1 MVIIDTE
8 VYSNFFLFSALH
20 VPTGAIKHYYSH
32 NDSPLD
38 VRSIRSLM
46 SKYTTVSFNGNN
58 FDLPVICYA
67 LKGATCQS
75 IKNLSDKII
84 KSNLPAWRISKD
96 LGINVPQNWNHIDL
110 IEVAPGQS
118 SLKIY
123 GGRLGCSKLQDLPIG
138 PDATIAA
145 KQVNELIAYCENDL
159 TTTLAL
165 YKSLEK
171 QVDLRCSMSEQYG
184 VDLRSKSDAQI
195 AETVIKSELVKNHGF
210 EFNGRHVVAVKE
222 AFSTN
227 EMLAANRAKEYSDQ
241 GMDYSIAHHKAAKF
255 FGVCSSRLGYV
266 RSQLKTMSKGRLEKK
281 SDALHS
287 APLRYHD
294 PKIINFKTPQLQSVF
309 SKLLNTRFELNPNGS
324 VLLPEWLK
332 DRIIIGDT
340 QYQMGIGGL
349 HSCEKRRAIFRQQGE
364 ILADFDVASYYPAII
379 LQQKLAP
386 ASLGVPFLKIYQ
398 SIVER
403 RVAAKKS
410 GDSVTANTLKIVVN
424 GSFGKLGS
432 KWSALY
438 APDLLIQTT
447 ITGQLALLM
456 LIESLELAGVSVVSA
471 NTDGIVLHTSDKKA
485 QLIEEITFDWMMSTS
500 YELERTDYNVLA
512 SRDVNTYVAV
522 KTDGTYKGKGAF
534 APSGLMKNPDF
545 PIVYRAVSEH
555 ITTGV
560 SVSEV
565 IRKSTDIREFVSLRR
580 VTGGAVW
587 REQYLGKAVRFYYST
602 GVASDE
608 CISYQKNG
616 NTVPKSAGAKP
627 VMDLPETLPD
637 DIDYAVYI
645 EMAEKLRCE
654 VGL

>member
-8 VYSNFFLFSALH
+8 VYKNFFLLSALH
-20 VPTGAIKHYYSH
+20 VPTGTIKHYFSH

-38 VRSIRSLM
+38 VRTIRSLM
-46 SKYTTVSFNGNN
+46 SNYTTVSFNGNN
-58 FDLPVICYA
+58 FDLPIISLA
-67 LKGATCQS
+67 LSGATCKQ
-75 IKNLSDKII
+75 IKALSDKII

-96 LGINVPQNWNHIDL
+96 LGIVVPSTWDHIDL

-123 GGRLGCSKLQDLPIG
+123 GGRLGCPKLQDLPIE
-138 PDATIAA
+138 PDATISAS
-145 KQVNELIAYCENDL
+145 QVDELIAYCENDL
-159 TTTLAL
+159 STTLVLYRAL
-165 YKSLEK
+165 DK
-171 QVDLRCSMSEQYG
+171 QVALRVSMSEQYG

-195 AETVIKSELVKNHGF
+195 AETVIKSELLKLTGKTNSRNEPPG
-210 EFNGRHVVAVKE
+210 G
-222 AFSTN
+222 ST
-227 EMLAANRAKEYSDQ
+227 
-241 GMDYSIAHHKAAKF
+241 F
-255 FGVCSSRLGYV
+255 
-266 RSQLKTMSKGRLEKK
+266 
-281 SDALHS
+281 
-287 APLRYHD
+287 RYND
-294 PKIINFKTPQLQSVF
+294 PKIISFKTPTLQTTF
-309 SKLLNTRFELNPNGS
+309 NRLLTTRFELGPNGA
-324 VLLPEWLK
+324 VMLPEWLK
-332 DRIIIGDT
+332 ERITIGAT

-349 HSCEKRRAIFRQQGE
+349 HSCEKSRAVFRQQDE
-364 ILADFDVASYYPAII
+364 MLADFDVAGYYPAII

-386 ASLGVPFLKIYQ
+386 ESMGEPFLKIYQ
-398 SIVER
+398 SIVEQR
-403 RVAAKKS
+403 LAAKKS
-410 GDSVTANTLKIVVN
+410 GDKVVSDSLKVTVN

-471 NTDGIVLHTSDKKA
+471 NTDGIVVHTSKDNE
-485 QLIEEITFDWMMSTS
+485 QLVEEITFDWMMTTS
-500 YELERTDYNVLA
+500 YELERTDYNALA

-534 APSGLMKNPDF
+534 AKTGLMKNPDF
-545 PIVYRAVSEH
+545 PIVYRAVAEH
-555 ITTGV
+555 VVNGL
-560 SVSEV
+560 SVADV
-565 IRKSTDIREFVSLRR
+565 IRKSTDINEFVSLRR

-587 REQYLGKAVRFYYST
+587 RGEYLGKAVRFYYST
-602 GVASDE
+602 SVPSDE
-608 CISYQKNG
+608 CISYRKNG

-627 VMDLPETLPD
+627 VMDLPQQFPD